1 MAEKEK
7 RKWTEMAKIRVE
19 VSKPYDVIVE
29 RGVLDRAAELIS
41 GVTKSKKIAVITDDT
56 VDSLYGERLINNL
69 NQGGFDTSK
78 FVFPHGEQ
86 NKNAGTYVK
95 ILNFLA
101 SERLTRADTVVA
113 LGGGVVGDMAGF
125 AAATY
130 LRGIRYI
137 QMPTTLLSAVDS
149 SVGGKCAIDLDRGK
163 NLAGAFHQPSLVLC
177 DPDVL
182 TTLSRDILMDGCG
195 EVLKYGILADPE
207 LLSHI
212 TEKGEDFDAEYVI
225 SRCVKLKAEIVSE
238 DELDHGRRALLNLG
252 HTTAHA
258 IEKLSNFGVSHG
270 SAVATGC
277 AIAARASAKRG
288 FCSDECAKIV
298 EGAVKALGHYEM
310 SPYTA
315 EQMCDIMLSDKKRHG
330 DKIDFIVVR
339 DVGNCS
345 IETISTNELVD
356 FVKSGNGEL

>member
-86 NKNAGTYVK
+86 NKNAGTYVE

-101 SERLTRADTVVA
+101 DRELTRSDTVLA

-177 DPDVL
+177 DPDAL
-182 TTLSRDILMDGCG
+182 TTLPRDILMDGCG

-212 TEKGEDFDAEYVI
+212 TENGEDFDAEYVI

-238 DELDHGRRALLNLG
+238 DEFDHGRRAFLNLG

-258 IEKLSNFGVSHG
+258 IEKLSKYSVSHG

-277 AIAARASAKRG
+277 AITARISETNG
-288 FCSDECAKIV
+288 FCSKECAVKI
-298 EGAVKALGHYEM
+298 EKAVKSLGH
-310 SPYTA
+310 SAKTSYTA
-315 EQMCDIMLSDKKRHG
+315 EEICDIMLSDKKRHG
-330 DKIDFIVVR
+330 DFIDFITVR
-339 DVGNCS
+339 DIGKCS
-345 IETISTNELVD
+345 IETVSTNELLG
-356 FVKSGNGEL
+356 FVQNGI